1 MLHCFYWILLQ
12 FLNSVLLT
20 QTQIT
25 GDGDT
30 IERDEL
36 IIELTT
42 DILGKVPQPHNIQV
56 VSEQYPVL
64 YTNSM
69 NTVLRQVS
77 HQKCVTCLNFH
88 ISLLLDV
95 QQILHQKHHVHKPC
109 CLFVHCWHFDPL
121 MIFTLQISEFCK
133 RLLSAASHYLQP
145 LP

>member
-1 MLHCFYWILLQ
+1 MLLLQ

-25 GDGDT
+25 GGGGT

-36 IIELTT
+36 ITELTT
-42 DILGKVPQPHNIQV
+42 DILGKVPQPYDIQV
-56 VSEQYPVL
+56 VSQQYPVL

-77 HQKCVTCLNFH
+77 HQKGVICLDFH

-95 QQILHQKHHVHKPC
+95 QLMLHQRNLFTSLIV
-109 CLFVHCWHFDPL
+109 CLYSAD
-121 MIFTLQISEFCK
+121 TLT
-133 RLLSAASHYLQP
+133 L
-145 LP
+145 

>member
-1 MLHCFYWILLQ
+1 MGWPLDPSSSVTLKKIGRRIAMYMCELYVMLHCFYWILLQ

-25 GDGDT
+25 GGGGT

-42 DILGKVPQPHNIQV
+42 DILCKVPQPYNIQV

-64 YTNSM
+64 YTDSM

-77 HQKCVTCLNFH
+77 HQKGVMCLDFH

-95 QQILHQKHHVHKPC
+95 QQILHQKNHVHEPC
-109 CLFVHCWHFDPL
+109 CLFVQC
-121 MIFTLQISEFCK
+121 
-133 RLLSAASHYLQP
+133 
-145 LP
+145 

>member
-1 MLHCFYWILLQ
+1 MCELYVVLHCFHWILLQ

-25 GDGDT
+25 GCGGT

-36 IIELTT
+36 ITELTT
-42 DILGKVPQPHNIQV
+42 DILGKVPQPYDIHV

-77 HQKCVTCLNFH
+77 HQKGVMYLDFH
-88 ISLLLDV
+88 MSVLLDV
-95 QQILHQKHHVHKPC
+95 QLMFTSHIV
-109 CLFVHCWHFDPL
+109 CLYSAD
-121 MIFTLQISEFCK
+121 TLT
-133 RLLSAASHYLQP
+133 L
-145 LP
+145 

>member
-1 MLHCFYWILLQ
+1 MCELYVVLHCFFWILLQ

-25 GDGDT
+25 GRSGT

-36 IIELTT
+36 ITELTT
-42 DILGKVPQPHNIQV
+42 DILGKVPQPYDIQV

-77 HQKCVTCLNFH
+77 HQKGVMYLDFHMSVLLNVQLMFTSHIVCLY
-88 ISLLLDV
+88 SAD
-95 QQILHQKHHVHKPC
+95 
-109 CLFVHCWHFDPL
+109 
-121 MIFTLQISEFCK
+121 TLT
-133 RLLSAASHYLQP
+133 L
-145 LP
+145 